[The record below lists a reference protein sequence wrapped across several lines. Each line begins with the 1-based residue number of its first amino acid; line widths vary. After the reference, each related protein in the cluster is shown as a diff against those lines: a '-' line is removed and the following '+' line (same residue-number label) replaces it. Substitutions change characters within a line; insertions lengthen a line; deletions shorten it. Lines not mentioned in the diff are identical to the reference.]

1 MKNIGEK
8 FAAKVKTERR
18 ITVFRKERPVIILL
32 LLFTAAL
39 CACSRNMEPK
49 AEASRSTLTPLVKTV
64 QSRQQPLQNELQV
77 VGNLIGNEE
86 VIVSCQVEGPVK
98 QILHDLGDSVSR
110 GTVLAEI
117 DPTEL
122 NMQLQRA
129 QASYREVLARL
140 GVPEG
145 SEEIPAIEDTA
156 EVRQAKAQLDDAN
169 TKTRRMESLLQ
180 RGVVSQQVVDD
191 AHTTQKV
198 AEARYQAAIQSVQ
211 NMIASAHQFR
221 AALAWARKKTQDT
234 VIRSPIAGIV
244 QEKLVNIGEVVKV
257 NQSMFKLVSVQPL
270 KFRAQVMEKDA
281 RLVSNGARIDVS
293 VDAVPGRQF
302 PGMIHRLAP
311 AVEEKTRTFTIEAI
325 IPNPG
330 GVLKPGFFAR
340 CTIPV
345 GTYTAVL
352 APQEAI
358 ITIAGLKKIYVVDNG
373 VAQERSIEVG
383 RTVNDWVEIKQGL
396 QPREYV
402 AVSNLQG
409 LSNGLKVRVQ

>member
-1 MKNIGEK
+1 MNNREKK
-8 FAAKVKTERR
+8 FAAKIKTERQVR
-18 ITVFRKERPVIILL
+18 ALGKDRSVIILL
-32 LLFTAAL
+32 LLVTTSL

-49 AEASRSTLTPLVKTV
+49 AEASRAALAPLVKTV

-77 VGNLIGNEE
+77 VGNLAGYEE
-86 VIVSCQVEGPVK
+86 VIVSSQVEGPVK
-98 QILHDLGDSVSR
+98 RIVHDLGDSVSR

-140 GVPEG
+140 GIPEG
-145 SEEIPAIEDTA
+145 SEEIPAFENTA
-156 EVRQAKAQLDDAN
+156 EVRQAKAELDDAN
-169 TKTRRMESLLQ
+169 TKVRRMESLLQ
-180 RGVVSQQVVDD
+180 RGVVSQQAVDD

-198 AEARYQAAIQSVQ
+198 AAARYQAAIQSVQ

-221 AALAWARKKTQDT
+221 AALAWAHKKVQDT
-234 VIRSPIAGIV
+234 AVRSPIGGIV
-244 QEKLVNIGEVVKV
+244 QEKLVSIGEVVKV

-281 RLVSNGARIDVS
+281 PLVHSGARVDIA

-302 PGMIHRLAP
+302 PGTVHRLAP
-311 AVEEKTRTFTIEAI
+311 AVEEKTRTFTVEAI

-330 GVLKPGFFAR
+330 GLLKPGFFAR
-340 CTIPV
+340 CIIPV
-345 GTYTAVL
+345 GSYTAVL
-352 APQEAI
+352 APREAV
-358 ITIAGLKKIYVVDNG
+358 ITIAGLKKIYVIENG
-373 VAQERSIEVG
+373 VAQERNVEVG
-383 RTVNDWVEIKQGL
+383 RAEQNWVEIKQGL

-402 AVSNLQG
+402 AVSNLQS
-409 LSNGLKVRVQ
+409 LSNGLKVQTQ